1 MIRLKF
7 LLLCFVL
14 ISSPAFA
21 KEADQSTVVSA
32 SLYKKLSRVEKLID
46 KKSYSKARQILIN
59 ALGKVKKGTYEEA
72 VVLRTLASIYAMQ
85 EQYSKAA
92 EYLSKALGLDVLPAK
107 QQQQALLNLGQIY
120 MALGK
125 YAKAVNILQ
134 PWLKAKPKLDA
145 QIAILLA
152 NAYTQLKQY
161 HKALPYVE
169 QAIRMSK
176 KPPESW
182 YQLNLALLY
191 ELGRYSAAAN
201 ILEQLITRFPEKK
214 QYWTQLSS
222 VYQQLKQYKK
232 ALAIRDLA
240 YKKGLI
246 NTEKEILE
254 LVNLYLYVDLPYKA
268 AQLLQSEINSK
279 RVKGNS
285 KNWELLANA
294 WTQAKEFKKATLAL
308 EKASHLNPKGAL
320 YQQLG
325 RIYVEQENWSA
336 AVNALTRALQKGGLK
351 NPGNAYLLLG
361 MSYYELKKINKAKH
375 AFIQAKKYKKTRR
388 SAQQWLDYISSE
400 KQLKI

>member
-1 MIRLKF
+1 MTRLTL

-14 ISSPAFA
+14 ICLPAFA
-21 KEADQSTVVSA
+21 KEAEKSTVVSA
-32 SLYKKLSRVEKLID
+32 SLYRKLSKVEKLID
-46 KKSYSKARQILIN
+46 KKAYSKARKTLMN
-59 ALGKVKKGTYEEA
+59 ALGSVKKGTYEEA
-72 VVLRTLASIYAMQ
+72 VVLRTLASVYAMQ
-85 EQYSKAA
+85 EQYSQAA
-92 EYLSKALGLDVLPAK
+92 KYLSKALALEVLPEK
-107 QQQQALLNLGQIY
+107 QRQQALLNLGQIY

-125 YAKAVNILQ
+125 YAKAVKILQ
-134 PWLKAKPKLDA
+134 PVLKANSKLDA
-145 QIAILLA
+145 QMAILLA

-191 ELGRYSAAAN
+191 ELGRYSAAAS
-201 ILEQLITRFPEKK
+201 ILEQLIAKFPEKK
-214 QYWTQLSS
+214 QYWMQLSS

-240 YKKGLI
+240 YRKGLI
-246 NTEKEILE
+246 TKQKEILD

-268 AQLLQSEINSK
+268 ARLLQTEINNK
-279 RVKGNS
+279 RVKGTS

-294 WTQAKEFKKATLAL
+294 WTQAKEYKKATQAL
-308 EKASHLNPKGAL
+308 EKASSLNPKGTL

-325 RIYVEQENWSA
+325 RIYVEQENWPA
-336 AVNALTRALQKGGLK
+336 AINALTKALQKGGLK
-351 NPGNAYLLLG
+351 DPGNAYLLLG

-375 AFIQAKKYKKTRR
+375 AFIQAKKYKKTRK
-388 SAQQWLDYISSE
+388 SARQWLDYISSE
-400 KQLKI
+400 QDLKS

>member
-1 MIRLKF
+1 MRSLKL
-7 LLLCFVL
+7 LLLCYVL
-14 ISSPAFA
+14 ICLPAFA
-21 KEADQSTVVSA
+21 KQADKSAVVSA
-32 SLYKKLSRVEKLID
+32 SLYRKLSRVEKLIN
-46 KKSYSKARQILIN
+46 KKSYSKARKTLIN
-59 ALGKVKKGTYEEA
+59 ALGSVKKGTYEEA
-72 VVLRTLASIYAMQ
+72 VVLRTLASLYAMQ

-92 EYLSKALGLDVLPAK
+92 EYLSKALALSVLPAK

-125 YAKAVNILQ
+125 YAKAIKILQ
-134 PWLKAKPKLDA
+134 LALKANPKLDS
-145 QIAILLA
+145 QMAILLA
-152 NAYTQLKQY
+152 NAYSQLKQY

-191 ELGRYSAAAN
+191 ELGKYSAAAN
-201 ILEQLITRFPEKK
+201 ILEQLITKFPEKK
-214 QYWTQLSS
+214 QYWMQLSS

-246 NTEKEILE
+246 SKQKEILE

-294 WTQAKEFKKATLAL
+294 WTQAKEYKKATLAL
-308 EKASHLNPKGAL
+308 EKASQLNPKGAL

-336 AVNALTRALQKGGLK
+336 AINALTKALQKGGLK

-361 MSYYELKKINKAKH
+361 MSYYELKKFNKAKH
-375 AFIQAKKYKKTRR
+375 AFIQAKKYKKTKK
-388 SAQQWLDYISSE
+388 SARQWLEYISS
-400 KQLKI
+400 